1 MRNDFESNYL
11 AHHGI
16 LGMKW
21 GKRNGP
27 PYPLGASDHSA
38 SEKKAGWRKSLGDS
52 YVKAMNGKADKRQ
65 KQADAYAQKHGKRS
79 STLDRKALTAK
90 QEAERVSSKNTKEKT
105 KNVHDEKSQGK
116 HLTDEQKRL
125 IRNGAIAAGV
135 ALGVVGAMYVTKKA
149 KLNPSHVAFYKY
161 GKKLDISKL
170 SNETVTFPKDLV
182 FQRISNKSVE
192 DYITNGKSIYA
203 SFSKKDNHLYKEIMP
218 KYIKAWS
225 SSGVIQGGK
234 DAYVH
239 KLQLSRDIKIAP
251 EKEWIE
257 SYMKA
262 NKVDEVD
269 LGNLRTFVTNLAD
282 RNNPVNKEFFEDITR
297 KGFDGLFD
305 MNDMSSSFAEAP
317 VILINPADI
326 IKSSKSHKL
335 RSIEKVI
342 NVLTS

>member
-1 MRNDFESNYL
+1 M
-11 AHHGI
+11 
-16 LGMKW
+16 
-21 GKRNGP
+21 
-27 PYPLGASDHSA
+27 
-38 SEKKAGWRKSLGDS
+38 
-52 YVKAMNGKADKRQ
+52 
-65 KQADAYAQKHGKRS
+65 
-79 STLDRKALTAK
+79 
-90 QEAERVSSKNTKEKT
+90 
-105 KNVHDEKSQGK
+105 
-116 HLTDEQKRL
+116 TDEQKRL

-135 ALGVVGAMYVTKKA
+135 ALGVVGAMYISKKA
-149 KLNPSHVAFYKY
+149 KLNPSHVALYKY

-170 SNETVTFPKDLV
+170 SNEAVTFPKDLV
-182 FQRISNKSVE
+182 FQRISNKPVE

-203 SFSKKDNHLYKEIMP
+203 SFTKKDNHLYKEIMP

-225 SSGVIQGGK
+225 RSGVIQGGK

-269 LGNLRTFVTNLAD
+269 LGHLRTFVTNLAD

-335 RSIEKVI
+335 RGIEKVI